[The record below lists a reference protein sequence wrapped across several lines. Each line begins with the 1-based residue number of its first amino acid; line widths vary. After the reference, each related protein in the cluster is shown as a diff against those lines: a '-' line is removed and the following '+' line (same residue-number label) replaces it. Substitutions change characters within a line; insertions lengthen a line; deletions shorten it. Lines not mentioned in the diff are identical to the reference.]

1 MDRTYLEIDGAWL
14 TDKPYGTIH
23 RLASSQRERDIF
35 SYIISEITKNKLNM
49 RIDTH
54 SCNESMIRAILKNGF
69 KYFGI
74 ISTVEGGLRNAY
86 ELVVE

>member
-1 MDRTYLEIDGAWL
+1 
-14 TDKPYGTIH
+14 
-23 RLASSQRERDIF
+23 
-35 SYIISEITKNKLNM
+35 M

-69 KYFGI
+69 KYCGI
-74 ISTVEGGLRNAY
+74 ISPVEGGLRNAY